1 MQEMRNRQECSQQAL
16 MSVLSELA
24 HEKPTGP
31 EDNFTQTAMDV
42 FVESGGNESQFENAI
57 HNSADL
63 VAAKVEVACKATA
76 MYDHVHFAGDGSVP
90 INVDIALHQCE
101 MDACTAFHNIEK
113 ISTAAS
119 RRRLAAGHDDVP
131 APDCAIR
138 AGLGQARRMALH
150 NDSVAIATPAPIPPY
165 LAPFTQQM
173 EEIAANKNVTTVDVP
188 DSIMAI
194 KIEISRDLLQSLK
207 ALLFQLKDGR
217 IQLEGVDNVEGVEAR
232 FTQAG
237 VDIGVLVN
245 SAKSCTLGQEQLS
258 AGLSGITIYA
268 SCPYATVALAEAGV
282 ATAGK
287 KSKELVAAMEKMMGI
302 TAVSRRLGGAS
313 TTQNSRSLAA
323 DTIIVKTTST
333 QMNKNCQVGK
343 PCPSSTVGLSAV
355 IIALIIIGCLVV
367 IAIVIAVVV
376 IKKKK
381 KNLKNKTEVAEVYE
395 MNSKKV
401 AEPVVVNAYAT
412 PVTSEQ
418 VNI

>member
-1 MQEMRNRQECSQQAL
+1 

-57 HNSADL
+57 HNAADQ
-63 VAAKVEVACKATA
+63 VAAKVEVTCKATA
-76 MYDHVHFAGDGSVP
+76 MYDHAHFAGDGSVG
-90 INVDIALHQCE
+90 INVDMALHQCE
-101 MDACTAFHNIEK
+101 IDACTAFHNIEK

-150 NDSVAIATPAPIPPY
+150 NDSAAIATPAPIPPY
-165 LAPFTQQM
+165 FAPFTQQM

-188 DSIMAI
+188 DSIVAI

-207 ALLFQLKDGR
+207 VLLFQLKDGR

-245 SAKSCTLGQEQLS
+245 SAKSCTLGQEQMS

-313 TTQNSRSLAA
+313 TTQHSRSLAA

-333 QMNKNCQVGK
+333 QMNKNCQVGQ

-355 IIALIIIGCLVV
+355 VIALIIIGCLVV
-367 IAIVIAVVV
+367 VAIVVAVVV
-376 IKKKK
+376 IKKKNNNK
-381 KNLKNKTEVAEVYE
+381 KNKTVAEGYE
-395 MNSKKV
+395 MNNKKV
-401 AEPVVVNAYAT
+401 AEPVVVSAYAT
-412 PVTSEQ
+412 PAASGEELTL
-418 VNI
+418 